1 MNVSEIDTESS
12 WVDPDD
18 APELDDD
25 WFDRAELRI
34 GDVVIRRGRPPG
46 SDKKQISLRVDKAVI
61 EAFRAQ
67 GPGWQSRINEALR
80 KAVGL

>member
-1 MNVSEIDTESS
+1 MTVNESNMESS

-34 GDVVIRRGRPPG
+34 GDIVIRRGRPKG
-46 SDKKQISLRVDKAVI
+46 SAKSQISLRIDSDVI
-61 EAFRAQ
+61 EAFRAS
-67 GPGWQSRINEALR
+67 GAGWQSRINETLR
-80 KAVGL
+80 KAAGL